1 MLKNFHAMAYTSFI
15 GVVRILGVMVAVAAA
30 ASQLL
35 LRQFSDG
42 HLE

>member
-1 MLKNFHAMAYTSFI
+1 MLKNFHAMAYTSFMR
-15 GVVRILGVMVAVAAA
+15 VVRILVVMVAAA